1 MYDGSGGGVRSVIG
15 EPNSAVEQ
23 DPLYSF
29 DSGNPDSL
37 IETTKWLFDKYPAE
51 RYGLVL
57 WSHGTG
63 WEPAEVEEVAKE
75 ARPGAGT
82 DKGEAKERSTAPGSL
97 VLFRSTLRS
106 LLEPP
111 QRSERAILF
120 DDGTGHS
127 LDTLELAR
135 VARTIRDA
143 TGGKLEFLGMDAC
156 LMANIEV
163 AWELRDS
170 VNYLVASEE
179 LVPGHSWPYRDVY
192 GGLGADPSQTGDK
205 LSRAVVKQYVDFFT
219 KTPPGAGDVTKVAV
233 DLTQLDGLGDA
244 CKTLATVLRAE
255 MANHAEI
262 LWRVQADSRK
272 RETREEKR
280 TMNKFQY
287 HLWDLAAFASG
298 LVAAT
303 DASPAVRS
311 AAGDVVRALASGA
324 GAVLAEGHV
333 GDWFDGIGGLSVYLM
348 PPGGQRIATSYSQ
361 LAFARHTGWDEM
373 LAAYHAA
380 VA

>member
-1 MYDGSGGGVRSVIG
+1 MPAKTKWTVLTYIAAHNNLAQLGLRSRGEIAAVGSTPDVRHGVMYDGSGGGVRSVIG

-143 TGGKLEFLGMDAC
+143 TGGKL
-156 LMANIEV
+156 
-163 AWELRDS
+163 
-170 VNYLVASEE
+170 
-179 LVPGHSWPYRDVY
+179 
-192 GGLGADPSQTGDK
+192 
-205 LSRAVVKQYVDFFT
+205 
-219 KTPPGAGDVTKVAV
+219 
-233 DLTQLDGLGDA
+233 
-244 CKTLATVLRAE
+244 
-255 MANHAEI
+255 
-262 LWRVQADSRK
+262 
-272 RETREEKR
+272 
-280 TMNKFQY
+280 
-287 HLWDLAAFASG
+287 
-298 LVAAT
+298 
-303 DASPAVRS
+303 
-311 AAGDVVRALASGA
+311 
-324 GAVLAEGHV
+324 
-333 GDWFDGIGGLSVYLM
+333 
-348 PPGGQRIATSYSQ
+348 
-361 LAFARHTGWDEM
+361 
-373 LAAYHAA
+373 
-380 VA
+380 